1 MIQTLQRLPVSIDD
15 LLRAR
20 DRIEPYVLQTPLV
33 ENGALSSELG
43 CHLRFKCENL
53 QHIGA
58 FKARGACNAV
68 LSLKEEEARR
78 GIVTHSSG
86 NHAVALAR
94 AAAIRG
100 VPVHIVMPN
109 NTSAAKIAAV
119 RAFGVE
125 PILCE
130 PDAVSRHRTAEE
142 AAERT
147 GAILVPPYNDPKIIA
162 GQGTVG
168 LELLEQWGDFDTV
181 VVPVGGGGLL
191 SGVLIAIKS
200 SRPEVQVIAS
210 EPAWADDAARSL
222 RSGRI
227 EMPTRYDTIADGLRT
242 PLGDLTFPIIR
253 GLVDEILLVEESTIA
268 NATRTIAIKA
278 RLVAEPSGAVALA
291 ALLQDPPCFR
301 GRKVA
306 VIIFGGNLDFDR
318 LELHAAI
325 GKASTLGVS
334 VA

>member
-1 MIQTLQRLPVSIDD
+1 MIQNLQDLPVAVDD

-20 DRIEPYVLQTPLV
+20 GLIEPYVLQTPLV
-33 ENGALSSELG
+33 ENGALSNELG

-68 LSLKEEEARR
+68 LSLNEEEARR
-78 GIVTHSSG
+78 GVATHSSG
-86 NHAVALAR
+86 NHAAALAR

-109 NTSAAKIAAV
+109 NTSAGKIATV
-119 RAFGVE
+119 RAFGVD

-130 PDAVSRHRTAEE
+130 PDAVSRQRTAEE
-142 AAERT
+142 TAERT
-147 GAILVPPYNDPKIIA
+147 GATMVPPYNDPKIIA

-168 LELLEQWGDFDTV
+168 LELLAQWEDLDTV

-200 SRPEVQVIAS
+200 SRPEIQVIAS
-210 EPAWADDAARSL
+210 EPVWADDAARSL
-222 RSGRI
+222 RSGKI

-253 GLVDEILLVEESTIA
+253 GLLDEILLVEESTIA
-268 NATRTIAIKA
+268 SATRIIAAKA

-291 ALLQDPPCFR
+291 AMLQHPSRFQ

-306 VIIFGGNLDFDR
+306 VIISGGNLDFDR
-318 LELHAAI
+318 FELI
-325 GKASTLGVS
+325 DRD
-334 VA
+334 